1 MYETKLNIKIR
12 IDYME
17 TPAVF
22 MEKKI
27 KNCQFH

>member
-1 MYETKLNIKIR
+1 MCETKLNIKIR
-12 IDYME
+12 IDDME

-22 MEKKI
+22 MEKI